1 MVGFEILVMFGL
13 FGVAAAWDY
22 RTGQVPVIL
31 LVASIAWISYF
42 APFDILAWTFVP
54 ILLLMLGV
62 WSVIYELQKRGRLD
76 PKKCYLGLA
85 DVVAVPWVFVICQ
98 MSFYVLGP
106 AVLGVV
112 MAIEYPFML
121 RKRFRRF
128 LPWLL
133 PPAAA
138 ALLLGILV
146 PL

>member
-1 MVGFEILVMFGL
+1 MVGFGILVMFGL

-22 RTGQVPVIL
+22 KTGQVPVIL
-31 LVASIAWISYF
+31 LAVSVAWISYA
-42 APFDILAWTFVP
+42 APFDVLAWLFAP

-85 DVVAVPWVFVICQ
+85 DVVAIPWVFVICQ
-98 MSFYVLGP
+98 MSFYVLGT
-106 AVLGVV
+106 AILAGV
-112 MAIEYPFML
+112 MAVEYPFML

-138 ALLLGILV
+138 ALLLGTL
-146 PL
+146 LA